1 MSAIRY
7 LLPDHWIRYSPDE
20 VFQALAEAKAAV
32 LALTTTPFQRSWV
45 EKLQEVQLKMEVAG
59 TSRIEGAEFTERE
72 LDLALRSSETA
83 EQALTR
89 SQRQARS
96 AVATYRWIG
105 ELPLDRPV
113 SVDLIREIH
122 RRIVTGCDDDRC
134 APGKLRG
141 ADHNVTFGIPVHR
154 GCDGGDPCEEAM
166 ERLVTAMHRELRAHD
181 PLMQALAAHYHFA
194 AMHPFEDGN
203 GRTARAMEA
212 LLLQRSGLR
221 DNAFIAMSNYYY
233 ENKAEY
239 LSTLAAVRAEGHD
252 LTKFLV
258 FGLKGI
264 ALQCQRLFAQI
275 RHEMR
280 KTLFRDT
287 MYRLF
292 ERLKSKRKRFMGQ
305 RQIQILN
312 VMLEVET
319 IAIRDLWVRV
329 SPTYDK
335 LNAKGN
341 AYGRDL
347 VGLLSLKAIAIT
359 HRPDSSIVSIRLE
372 WPTEITETEFF
383 KRLEQLPRGKTLAFL
398 RGTPS

>member
-1 MSAIRY
+1 MSTIRY
-7 LLPDHWIRYSPDE
+7 LSPDQWIRYSPVE

-45 EKLQEVQLKMEVAG
+45 EELQEVQLKMEVAG
-59 TSRIEGAEFTERE
+59 TSRIEGAEFSERE
-72 LDLALRSSETA
+72 LDIALRLSETA
-83 EQALTR
+83 DEALTR

-96 AVATYRWIG
+96 AVAAYRWIAA
-105 ELPLDRPV
+105 LPLDRPI
-113 SVDLIREIH
+113 SVDLIQEIH
-122 RRIVTGCDDDRC
+122 RRIVTGCDDDHC
-134 APGKLRG
+134 EPGKIRG
-141 ADHNVTFGIPVHR
+141 PDHNVNFGIPVHR
-154 GCDGGDPCEEAM
+154 GCDGGEPCNAAM
-166 ERLVTAMHRELRAHD
+166 QRLVAAMQHEFRGHD
-181 PLMQALAAHYHFA
+181 PLIQALAAHYHFA

-221 DNAFIAMSNYYY
+221 DSAFIAMSNYYY

-239 LSTLAAVRAEGHD
+239 LSTLAAVRAAGHD
-252 LTKFLV
+252 LNQFLV
-258 FGLKGI
+258 FGLRGI

-292 ERLKSKRKRFMGQ
+292 DRLESKRKRFMGK

-312 VMLEVET
+312 VLLEVET
-319 IAIRDLWVRV
+319 TTMRDLWGRV
-329 SPTYDK
+329 APTYNT
-335 LNAKGN
+335 LNAKEN
-341 AYGRDL
+341 AYARDL
-347 VGLLSLKAIAIT
+347 AGLLFLRAIAIAQ
-359 HRPDSSIVSIRLE
+359 RPDGPIVSLRLE

-383 KRLEQLPRGKTLAFL
+383 KRLEQQPRGKTMAFL
-398 RGTPS
+398 RGAPR